1 MWKNKFNNKMKE
13 NIPKTEETIE
23 SLVFPIEMSYRK
35 YLKTENQKEACQS
48 WNNKAKAKHSI

>member
-1 MWKNKFNNKMKE
+1 MKE

-48 WNNKAKAKHSI
+48 

>member
-1 MWKNKFNNKMKE
+1 MKE

-48 WNNKAKAKHSI
+48 WNNKAKAKNSI